1 MASQVQ
7 AVLRGAP
14 PFVVI
19 DLLGEI
25 TAFADEAITS
35 AYRAA
40 DAQGAHHI
48 LFNFAGAD
56 YINSAGISILI
67 GILTETRAT
76 QQHLLMTGLSP
87 HYRKIF
93 EMMGLSK
100 YAPIFD
106 SEEAARESTESA

>member
-1 MASQVQ
+1 MAKPAQ
-7 AVLRGAP
+7 AVLRGTA

-19 DLLGEI
+19 DLQGEI
-25 TAFADEAITS
+25 TAFADEAITG

-40 DAQGAHHI
+40 AEQGAQHI

-67 GILTETRAT
+67 GILTDTRDAH
-76 QQHLLMTGLSP
+76 QHLLMTGLTP

-93 EMMGLSK
+93 EMMGLAK

-106 SEEAARESTESA
+106 SEEAARQSAGPD